1 MVKQAWV
8 ELWVN
13 AYNHVKPGDKI
24 YKNGV
29 LLGVASGSYS
39 RPTHKTPGSVFLK
52 NFISISGQVRK
63 TPTGWE
69 MEKN

>member
-1 MVKQAWV
+1 MVKQAWS
-8 ELWVN
+8 EWVN
-13 AYNHVKPGDKI
+13 AYNHIKTGDKI

-29 LLGVASGSYS
+29 LLGVASGSYL
-39 RPTHKTPGSVFLK
+39 RPTQKSPGRVQLE
-52 NFISISGQVRK
+52 NFTFISGQVRK